1 MYLLGWLWLALW
13 SFIVGFAHN
22 WGPIAFSVARGFQG
36 IGPAILVPNAMALIG
51 RTYPVGDK
59 RALVY
64 SIFGTMGPTGFLT
77 GAALASV
84 FAELVC
90 AFLVPHGRG
99 VWLTSYRVALVV
111 LGHWDNC
118 ALHHVP
124 GLLRRPR
131 AHDRLFHRIP
141 VRPRLPGMHNGRF
154 WAHPHQLCAE
164 PSPYRR
170 LGRSICSMPP
180 GPRCSHPRWLLL
192 CGI

>member
-13 SFIVGFAHN
+13 SFIVGFAHK

-51 RTYPVGDK
+51 RTYPIGDK

-90 AFLVPHGRG
+90 
-99 VWLTSYRVALVV
+99 TSSMWPTGAI
-111 LGHWDNC
+111 C
-118 ALHHVP
+118 A
-124 GLLRRPR
+124 
-131 AHDRLFHRIP
+131 DLF
-141 VRPRLPGMHNGRF
+141 
-154 WAHPHQLCAE
+154 A
-164 PSPYRR
+164 
-170 LGRSICSMPP
+170 
-180 GPRCSHPRWLLL
+180 
-192 CGI
+192 